1 MALNGGVTGNDGGGL
16 HFAEATERAA
26 STSFVHARPLCMRCG
41 DACETVPR
49 DHTHAIVD
57 GSRGERDDKA
67 P

>member
-1 MALNGGVTGNDGGGL
+1 MTE
-16 HFAEATERAA
+16 AEAAERAA
-26 STSFVHARPLCMRCG
+26 STSFVQALRQRLLRRPP
-41 DACETVPR
+41 TR